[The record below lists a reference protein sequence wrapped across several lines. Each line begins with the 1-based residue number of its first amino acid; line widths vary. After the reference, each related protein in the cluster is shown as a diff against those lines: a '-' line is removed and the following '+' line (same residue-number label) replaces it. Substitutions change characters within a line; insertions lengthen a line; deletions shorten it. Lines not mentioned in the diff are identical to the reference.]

1 MSLVLTREALSN
13 QIADDLAT
21 RNTNAGLIE
30 GAVDG
35 AVVRIDTLNA
45 DDATEGSVAKSIKD
59 NAENATFTPAVG
71 SGITSVKVVEAVN
84 EVGSRVTAIEN
95 SYNINSWFDLQ
106 KIVRL
111 GKARKYLS
119 VGDQFLA
126 EYNIAPTI
134 FNVIGI
140 DHPGLVPT
148 DPRFTHTLALQPQD
162 CLMDAQFSAPQAIF
176 GALTELSAGT
186 HIFTL
191 NSVKYQVT
199 TTQPIPVGGV
209 MVGATWGGE
218 YVPLTITTYG
228 AGRVTPIESS
238 LPVTTATGA
247 DTITVNDHTRSRYG
261 SNRYI
266 HSALKQWINSNDTT
280 FVWVP
285 KGQYDM
291 PSSYETSGFLKL
303 LDPELVAV
311 LGSVTNKVA
320 KVTYDGGVQ
329 DSFVDKVF
337 LLSQVELGYGS
348 EGVTTGESVY
358 EFYDGVTDAERI
370 KLLSGSPRHWWL
382 RSPNVGGTRIT
393 RTVHTSGM
401 LGNSI
406 AYDAFGLAPAC
417 VIW

>member
-1 MSLVLTREALSN
+1 MNILNQPTAEQMDVQNAILAGIASNLGGIQVKIWADVQQITRMG
-13 QIADDLAT
+13 LA
-21 RNTNAGLIE
+21 E
-30 GAVDG
+30 
-35 AVVRIDTLNA
+35 
-45 DDATEGSVAKSIKD
+45 KMFK
-59 NAENATFTPAVG
+59 
-71 SGITSVKVVEAVN
+71 
-84 EVGSRVTAIEN
+84 
-95 SYNINSWFDLQ
+95 
-106 KIVRL
+106 
-111 GKARKYLS
+111 

-126 EYNIAPTI
+126 EYKSVPTI

-162 CLMDAQFSAPQAIF
+162 CLMNARIDAPQAIF
-176 GALTELSAGT
+176 GAMTELLAGT

-191 NSVKYQVT
+191 NGIKYQVT

-209 MVGATWGGE
+209 MVGATWGDTYE
-218 YVPLTITTYG
+218 PLTITTYG

-247 DTITVNDHTRSRYG
+247 DTITVNDHIRCRYG
-261 SNRYI
+261 SNRYV
-266 HSALKQWINSNDTT
+266 HSALKQWMNSNDTT

-311 LGSVTNKVA
+311 LGAVTNKVA
-320 KVTYDGGVQ
+320 KATYDGGGQ

-337 LLSQVELGYGS
+337 LLSRVELGYGP

-358 EFYDGVTDAERI
+358 EFYDGVSDANRI
-370 KLLSGSPRHWWL
+370 KLLSGSPRYWWL
-382 RSPNVGGTRIT
+382 RSPYVGDTYNTRHVYPSGT
-393 RTVHTSGM
+393 
-401 LGNSI
+401 LGN
-406 AYDAFGLAPAC
+406 YTAFYANGLSPAC